1 MALLYEL
8 AQGRLLPGVR
18 APVKGLRPEFQTLLA
33 AFPTPEALDA
43 LAAPP
48 EKRGFFREVGAAT
61 RSMFADLGAQ
71 MSFIGGVVLG
81 FAAVLRRPRLMR
93 WREVAVVFEKA
104 GVNALP
110 IVSLI
115 SLLMGLVIAFEA
127 AQPLEMFG
135 AQIFIADM
143 IGLVM
148 VREFSPIFTAIIF
161 AGRSGSA
168 FAAEIGTMKVN
179 EELNALETMGL
190 DPMRFLVIQRVFAGT
205 MLMPVLAAYSM
216 VLGVFGGVLV
226 MLTMGFPL
234 AQIWGQL
241 EGALHVRDVVVGSL
255 EVVRLRG
262 DRRRPRLP
270 ARDADEGGPQR
281 RRRLDDPRR
290 GGGDP
295 HDHRRGRRLQRHHL
309 RAARMSATPPAPT
322 VIDVDDVTIAYGP
335 KVIQKDLTFQV
346 RRGEV
351 FVILGGSGCGKSSLL
366 KTHDRPLPAADRPH
380 PLRGGRH
387 RDGRRGTTASG
398 CSGSSA

>member
-1 MALLYEL
+1 MSPEAPVRVELRPGQNGGAVLSLGGAWDVSTAAAARRQILDRLAGARPASLEVDASGIERGDVSGMALLYEL
-8 AQGRLLPGVR
+8 AQGRLVPGVR
-18 APVKGLRPEFQTLLA
+18 ATVKGVRPEFQTLLA
-33 AFPTPEALDA
+33 AFPTPEALGA
-43 LAAPP
+43 LPGPAPP
-48 EKRGFFREVGAAT
+48 RGFVREVGAST
-61 RSMFADLGAQ
+61 SSMLADVAAQ
-71 MSFIGGVVLG
+71 MRFIGGVVQG

-115 SLLMGLVIAFEA
+115 SLLMGLVIAFQA

-216 VLGVFGGVLV
+216 FLGVLGGVIV

-234 AQIWGQL
+234 AQIWAQL
-241 EGALHVRDVVVGSL
+241 VGALHVKDVLVGVSKSFVFGAIVAGL
-255 EVVRLRG
+255 GCLRG
-262 DRRRPRLP
+262 MQTKEGPNAVGDSTTRAVVAGILMIIVV
-270 ARDADEGGPQR
+270 DAVY
-281 RRRLDDPRR
+281 
-290 GGGDP
+290 
-295 HDHRRGRRLQRHHL
+295 
-309 RAARMSATPPAPT
+309 S
-322 VIDVDDVTIAYGP
+322 V
-335 KVIQKDLTFQV
+335 LTYV
-346 RRGEV
+346 LHV
-351 FVILGGSGCGKSSLL
+351 
-366 KTHDRPLPAADRPH
+366 
-380 PLRGGRH
+380 
-387 RDGRRGTTASG
+387 
-398 CSGSSA
+398 

>member
-1 MALLYEL
+1 MSSGGSASVELRPGGGAGRGAVLALAGPFDVSTAAAARRQILEALGGARPASFEVDASGIDRGDVSGMALLYEL

-43 LAAPP
+43 LAEPP
-48 EKRGFFREVGAAT
+48 EKRGFVREVGAIT
-61 RSMFADLGAQ
+61 SSMFEDLGAQ
-71 MSFIGGVVLG
+71 MSFIGGVVQG
-81 FAAVLRRPRLMR
+81 FAAVLRHPRLMR
-93 WREVAVVFEKA
+93 WGEVAVVFEKA

-241 EGALHVRDVVVGSL
+241 EGALHVRDVVVGVSKSFVFGAIVAGL
-255 EVVRLRG
+255 GCLRG
-262 DRRRPRLP
+262 MQTKEGPNAVGDSTTRAVVAGILMIIVV
-270 ARDADEGGPQR
+270 DAVY
-281 RRRLDDPRR
+281 
-290 GGGDP
+290 
-295 HDHRRGRRLQRHHL
+295 
-309 RAARMSATPPAPT
+309 S
-322 VIDVDDVTIAYGP
+322 VITYVLHV
-335 KVIQKDLTFQV
+335 
-346 RRGEV
+346 
-351 FVILGGSGCGKSSLL
+351 
-366 KTHDRPLPAADRPH
+366 
-380 PLRGGRH
+380 
-387 RDGRRGTTASG
+387 
-398 CSGSSA
+398 